1 MIYVKGPPLNN
12 EIMDTKQ
19 YLRLERV
26 SENGIIVCSG
36 GEGARGLIIASPVL
50 CTVSVTWNFSDH

>member
-1 MIYVKGPPLNN
+1 MIYVKGLPLNN

-26 SENGIIVCSG
+26 SENGIIVCSRG
-36 GEGARGLIIASPVL
+36 GARGLIIASPVL

>member
-26 SENGIIVCSG
+26 SENGIIVCEGG
-36 GEGARGLIIASPVL
+36 GEGGTRGALHGECHMEL
-50 CTVSVTWNFSDH
+50 F

>member
-1 MIYVKGPPLNN
+1 MIYVKGNPLIN

-36 GEGARGLIIASPVL
+36 GNGGTRAHHCFPGALHGECHMEL
-50 CTVSVTWNFSDH
+50 F